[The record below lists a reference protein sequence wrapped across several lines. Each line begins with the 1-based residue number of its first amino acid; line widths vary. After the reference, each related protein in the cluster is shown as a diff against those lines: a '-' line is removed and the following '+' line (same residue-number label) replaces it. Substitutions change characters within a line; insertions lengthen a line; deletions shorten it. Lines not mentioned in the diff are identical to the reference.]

1 MKAGVASVVLLAASL
16 VGAVANASPVYPF
29 TLRSKLGMSALP
41 PCTLCHQNDLG
52 GAGTV
57 STRFGRAL
65 LANGATGNNATALL
79 ESSLDTL
86 DAAHTDSDGDLIPDI
101 DELRM
106 GSDPNDG
113 PGPMN
118 GEEELPVPRTGCAVA
133 PARRSSGAVAWLL
146 AFAAANLLRRRRRG

>member
-1 MKAGVASVVLLAASL
+1 MKVQFLGLSIAGLLLASA
-16 VGAVANASPVYPF
+16 AHASPVYPF
-29 TLRSKLGMSALP
+29 TLRSKLGLSAVP

-57 STRFGRAL
+57 TTRFGRAL
-65 LANGATGNNATALL
+65 LSRGATGNNATALL
-79 ESSLDTL
+79 ESILDTM
-86 DAAHTDSDGDLIPDI
+86 DAEQTDSDGDLIPDL

-118 GEEELPVPRTGCAVA
+118 GEPELPIPRTGCSYSEA
-133 PARRSSGAVAWLL
+133 PTSSYFGWLL
-146 AFAAANLLRRRRRG
+146 ALGAAVAIRRRHSG

>member
-1 MKAGVASVVLLAASL
+1 MKASVAAVALAASL
-16 VGAVANASPVYPF
+16 LGAVASASPVYPI
-29 TLRSKLGMSALP
+29 TLRSKLGLATLP

-57 STRFGRAL
+57 TTRFGRAL
-65 LANGATGNNATALL
+65 LADGATGNNATALL
-79 ESSLDTL
+79 ESTLDAL

-113 PGPMN
+113 PGPTN
-118 GEEELPVPRTGCAVA
+118 AGEELPIPRTGCSLA
-133 PARRSSGAVAWLL
+133 PAQRSASDFGWLL
-146 AFAAANLLRRRRRG
+146 AIAAANLVRRRRRG